1 MSRTDPVLKW
11 MGAATLALVILPLL
25 VVLGR
30 EVPGMIREIKIA
42 TMGFRGGWKQAH

>member
-1 MSRTDPVLKW
+1 MSQTDRVLRW
-11 MGAATLALVILPLL
+11 AGAATLTFGALPLL

-42 TMGFRGGWKQAH
+42 QMGFRGGWKQAH

>member
-1 MSRTDPVLKW
+1 MSQTDRVLKW
-11 MGAATLALVILPLL
+11 LGAATLALAVLPLL

-42 TMGFRGGWKQAH
+42 QMGFRGGWKQAH